1 MRIAFFGAFGRPVVG
16 DTLEKTG
23 CGGSE
28 TALIN
33 MAFELHRL
41 GNEVFVFN
49 RCGAAHGNYAGV
61 EYKDITE
68 LGPLLQNGQKFDIFV
83 AFRDLEILRIIG
95 KNAAAFGIKKIVY
108 WAHDDLSYLWDN
120 PPQLEE
126 ISGRLKS
133 FPDVIF
139 AVSNWQKEMYREKFG
154 VPAHKIYV
162 TRNGVNLDYFR
173 HEVPKEGNRLIYSSV
188 PDRGLDI
195 LAEIFPGIK
204 EQLPG
209 ASLEAF
215 TSFAVYGADTDS
227 QLTDLFQK
235 AKQAG
240 LNFHP
245 PKTQRELAREIGKSR
260 LMVYPNHKS
269 SLHPVFAET
278 SCITVLEA
286 QAAGTPVV
294 TSDRGAL
301 SESVLNGETGIL
313 IEGDPYSE
321 EYKKEFVRQTVGLLK
336 DHERWLEMSKQ
347 ARERIFNEYGWP
359 QIAGE
364 WQTEFTRLTGA

>member
-33 MAFELHRL
+33 MAHELHRL
-41 GNEVFVFN
+41 GDEVFVFN
-49 RCGAAHGNYAGV
+49 RCGNARGTYSGV
-61 EYKDITE
+61 EYRDITE
-68 LGPLLQNGQKFDIFV
+68 LGPLLQTGQKFDIFV

-95 KNAAAFGIKKIVY
+95 KNAAAFGIRKIVY

-120 PPQLEE
+120 PAQLAE
-126 ISGRLKS
+126 IGGRLKT
-133 FPDVIF
+133 FPDVLF
-139 AVSNWQKEMYREKFG
+139 AVSNWQKEMYMEKFG
-154 VPAHKIYV
+154 VPAHQIYV
-162 TRNGVNLDYFR
+162 TRNGVNPDYFR

-188 PDRGLDI
+188 PDRGLD
-195 LAEIFPGIK
+195 LLVELFPRIK
-204 EQLPG
+204 NQIPD
-209 ASLEAF
+209 ATLEAF
-215 TSFAVYGADTDS
+215 TSFAVYGADTDTK
-227 QLTDLFQK
+227 LTDLFRS
-235 AKQAG
+235 AKEAG
-240 LNFHP
+240 ITFHP
-245 PKTQRELAREIGKSR
+245 PKTQRELAREIGKSK

-313 IEGDPYSE
+313 IEGDPYSA
-321 EYKKEFVRQTVGLLK
+321 EYKEDFVRQTVSLLK
-336 DHERWLEMSKQ
+336 DHERWLEMSKKG
-347 ARERIFNEYGWP
+347 RERIFNEFGWP

-364 WQTEFTRLTGA
+364 WQTEFTRLLKA